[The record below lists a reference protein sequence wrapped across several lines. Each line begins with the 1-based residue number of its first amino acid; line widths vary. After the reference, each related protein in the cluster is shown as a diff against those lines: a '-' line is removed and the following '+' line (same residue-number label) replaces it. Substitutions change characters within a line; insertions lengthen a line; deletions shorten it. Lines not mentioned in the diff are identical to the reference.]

1 MDVYFDFP
9 VADNTAITVN
19 PYTGRNSVPPH
30 KHTYQEFVLITKGFC
45 IHKYKGLEVTLIPG
59 DVLLIPPHQEHSY
72 TMLSDVTIL
81 NCQFFPERLGAYW
94 SEMLDHVKLNEETPS
109 CNKDLQKQWDSILQK
124 VKMEGN
130 FEKRKVH
137 QADLNKQ
144 GIIHLTASETIQVE
158 SILNAMIMEQ
168 GKKKT
173 GIEYMKPA
181 YLQIILVILKRAQ
194 ERQAERLINYSSRK
208 RELIFDTLSYLD
220 DHFAEKIDFSQIAS
234 DIHLSS
240 SYFRA
245 IFKDVTGLSPTDY
258 LNRIRI
264 VKSLEYLQSDS
275 LSVAES
281 AEKVGILDANYFS
294 RLFKKIMGYSPR
306 YFTNIR

>member
-9 VADNTAITVN
+9 IVDNTAITVS
-19 PYTGRNSVPPH
+19 PYTGRNSVTPH
-30 KHTYQEFVLITKGFC
+30 KHTYQEFVLITKGSC
-45 IHKYKGLEVTLIPG
+45 THKYKDLEVTLIPG
-59 DVLLIPPHQEHSY
+59 DIFLIPPHQEHSY

-81 NCQFFPERLGAYW
+81 NCNFFPERLGAQW
-94 SEMLDHVKLNEETPS
+94 NEMLDHVKPNEETPS
-109 CNKDLQKQWDSILQK
+109 SNKDLQKQWDNILQK
-124 VKMEGN
+124 VKMEGDL
-130 FEKRKVH
+130 EERKVH

-158 SILNAMIMEQ
+158 SILHAMIIEQ
-168 GKKKT
+168 EKKET

-181 YLQIILVILKRAQ
+181 YLQLILVILKRVQ
-194 ERQAERLINYSSRK
+194 KRQAERLIKYSSRK
-208 RELIFDTLSYLD
+208 RELIFNTLSYLD
-220 DHFAEKIDFSQIAS
+220 DQLAEEIDFSQIAS

-245 IFKDVTGLSPTDY
+245 IFKDITGLSPTDY

-264 VKSLEYLQSDS
+264 VKSLEYLQSED

-306 YFTNIR
+306 YFKNIH